1 MNEFGEKIKALR
13 GKQSLREAAK
23 NIGISHTYLDSLE
36 KGFDPRSGKERKPT
50 SEIVGKLAN
59 YYNYSY
65 FDLMKLAGNF
75 IPLRDLNEDEMKRQ
89 FKNLTQELRSQ
100 GKDKE
105 NRIKNSLLSLVDK
118 NLSFT
123 EVHFLANILNFL
135 ENCDSSD
142 VLSVSVLISHLY
154 NYKDVKN
161 GDGYNKKDKEK
172 IYSDTMDDFGKLLKE
187 YLGLEE
193 NKRWSNCN
201 MT

>member
-1 MNEFGEKIKALR
+1 MNEFGEKIKELR
-13 GKQSLREAAK
+13 GNQSLREAAK
-23 NIGISHTYLDSLE
+23 NVGISHTYLDSLE

-75 IPLRDLNEDEMKRQ
+75 VPLRDLSEDEIKRQ
-89 FKNLTQELRSQ
+89 FKYLTEELRSQ

-105 NRIKNSLLSLVDK
+105 NRIKKSLLSLVDR

-123 EVHFLANILNFL
+123 EIHYLSNILKFL
-135 ENCDSSD
+135 KYCDSSD

-154 NYKDVKN
+154 NHKDVKN
-161 GDGYNKKDKEK
+161 SDDFNNQDTEK
-172 IYSDTMDDFGKLLKE
+172 IYTDTMDEFGKLLKE
-187 YLGLEE
+187 YLGLEK
-193 NKRWSNCN
+193 NK
-201 MT
+201 

>member
-1 MNEFGEKIKALR
+1 MNEFGEKIKELR
-13 GKQSLREAAK
+13 GNQSLREAAK

-75 IPLRDLNEDEMKRQ
+75 VPLRDLSEDEIKRQ
-89 FKNLTQELRSQ
+89 FKYLTEELRSQ

-105 NRIKNSLLSLVDK
+105 NRIKKCLLSLVDR

-123 EVHFLANILNFL
+123 EIHYLSNILKFL
-135 ENCDSSD
+135 KYCDSSD

-154 NYKDVKN
+154 NHKDVKN
-161 GDGYNKKDKEK
+161 SDDFNNQDTEK
-172 IYSDTMDDFGKLLKE
+172 IYTDTMDEFGKLLKE
-187 YLGLEE
+187 YLGLE
-193 NKRWSNCN
+193 KK
-201 MT
+201 

>member
-1 MNEFGEKIKALR
+1 MNEFGEKIKELR
-13 GKQSLREAAK
+13 GNQSLREAAK

-75 IPLRDLNEDEMKRQ
+75 VPLRDLSEDEIKRQ
-89 FKNLTQELRSQ
+89 FKYLTEELRSQ

-105 NRIKNSLLSLVDK
+105 NRIKKSLLSLVDR

-123 EVHFLANILNFL
+123 EIHYLSNILKFL
-135 ENCDSSD
+135 KYCDSSD

-154 NYKDVKN
+154 NHKDVKN
-161 GDGYNKKDKEK
+161 SDDFNNQDIEK
-172 IYSDTMDDFGKLLKE
+172 IYTDTMDEFGKLLKE
-187 YLGLEE
+187 YLGLEK
-193 NKRWSNCN
+193 NK
-201 MT
+201 

>member
-1 MNEFGEKIKALR
+1 MNEFGEKIKELR
-13 GKQSLREAAK
+13 GNQSLREAAK

-75 IPLRDLNEDEMKRQ
+75 VPLRDLSEDEIKRQ
-89 FKNLTQELRSQ
+89 FKYLTEELRSQ

-105 NRIKNSLLSLVDK
+105 NRIKKCLLSLVDR

-123 EVHFLANILNFL
+123 EIHYLSNILKFL
-135 ENCDSSD
+135 KYCDSSD

-154 NYKDVKN
+154 NHKDVKN
-161 GDGYNKKDKEK
+161 SDDFNNQDTEK
-172 IYSDTMDDFGKLLKE
+172 IYTDTMDEFGKLLKE
-187 YLGLEE
+187 YLGLEK
-193 NKRWSNCN
+193 NK
-201 MT
+201 

>member
-1 MNEFGEKIKALR
+1 MNEFGEKIKELR
-13 GKQSLREAAK
+13 GNQSLREAAK

-75 IPLRDLNEDEMKRQ
+75 VPLRDLSEDEIKRQ
-89 FKNLTQELRSQ
+89 FKYLTEELRSQ
-100 GKDKE
+100 DKDKE
-105 NRIKNSLLSLVDK
+105 NRIKQSLLSLVDR

-123 EVHFLANILNFL
+123 EIHYLANILKFL
-135 ENCDSSD
+135 KDCDSSD

-154 NYKDVKN
+154 NHKDVKN
-161 GDGYNKKDKEK
+161 SDDFNNQDTEK
-172 IYSDTMDDFGKLLKE
+172 IYTDTMDEFGKLLKE
-187 YLGLEE
+187 YLGLEK
-193 NKRWSNCN
+193 N
-201 MT
+201 

>member
-1 MNEFGEKIKALR
+1 MNEFGKKIKELR
-13 GKQSLREAAK
+13 GNQSLREAAK

-75 IPLRDLNEDEMKRQ
+75 VPLRDLSEDEIKRQ
-89 FKNLTQELRSQ
+89 FKYLTEELRSQ

-105 NRIKNSLLSLVDK
+105 NRIKQSLLSLVDR

-123 EVHFLANILNFL
+123 EIHYLANILKFL
-135 ENCDSSD
+135 KDCDSSD

-154 NYKDVKN
+154 NHKDVKN
-161 GDGYNKKDKEK
+161 SDDFNNQDTEK
-172 IYSDTMDDFGKLLKE
+172 IYTDTMDEFGKLLKE
-187 YLGLEE
+187 YLGLEK
-193 NKRWSNCN
+193 N
-201 MT
+201 

>member
-1 MNEFGEKIKALR
+1 MNEFGEKIKELR
-13 GKQSLREAAK
+13 GNQSLREAAK

-75 IPLRDLNEDEMKRQ
+75 VPLRDLSEDEIKRQ
-89 FKNLTQELRSQ
+89 FKYLTEELRSQ

-105 NRIKNSLLSLVDK
+105 NRIKQSLLSLVDR

-123 EVHFLANILNFL
+123 EIHYLANILKFL
-135 ENCDSSD
+135 KDCDSSD

-154 NYKDVKN
+154 NHKDVKN
-161 GDGYNKKDKEK
+161 SDDFNNQDTEK
-172 IYSDTMDDFGKLLKE
+172 IYTDTMDEFGKLLKE
-187 YLGLEE
+187 YLGLEK
-193 NKRWSNCN
+193 N
-201 MT
+201 

>member
-1 MNEFGEKIKALR
+1 MNEFGEKIKELR
-13 GKQSLREAAK
+13 GNQSLREAAK

-75 IPLRDLNEDEMKRQ
+75 VPLRDLSEDEIKRQ
-89 FKNLTQELRSQ
+89 FKYLTEELRSQ

-105 NRIKNSLLSLVDK
+105 TRIKQSLLSLVDR

-123 EVHFLANILNFL
+123 EIHYLANILKFL
-135 ENCDSSD
+135 KDCDSSD

-154 NYKDVKN
+154 NHKDVKN
-161 GDGYNKKDKEK
+161 SDDFNNQDTEK
-172 IYSDTMDDFGKLLKE
+172 IYTDTMDEFGKLLKE
-187 YLGLEE
+187 YLGLEK
-193 NKRWSNCN
+193 N
-201 MT
+201 

>member
-1 MNEFGEKIKALR
+1 MNEFGEKIKELR
-13 GKQSLREAAK
+13 GNQSLREAAK

-75 IPLRDLNEDEMKRQ
+75 VPLRDLSEDEIKRQ
-89 FKNLTQELRSQ
+89 FKYLTEELRSQ
-100 GKDKE
+100 DKDKE
-105 NRIKNSLLSLVDK
+105 NRIKQSLLSLVDR

-123 EVHFLANILNFL
+123 EIHYLANILKFL
-135 ENCDSSD
+135 KDCDSSD

-154 NYKDVKN
+154 NHKDVKN
-161 GDGYNKKDKEK
+161 SDDFNNQDTEK
-172 IYSDTMDDFGKLLKE
+172 IYTDTMDEFGKLLKE
-187 YLGLEE
+187 YLGLE
-193 NKRWSNCN
+193 KIK
-201 MT
+201 

>member
-1 MNEFGEKIKALR
+1 MNEFGEKIKELR
-13 GKQSLREAAK
+13 GNQSLREAAK

-75 IPLRDLNEDEMKRQ
+75 VPLRDLSEDEIKRQ
-89 FKNLTQELRSQ
+89 FKYLTEELRSQ

-105 NRIKNSLLSLVDK
+105 NRIKKSLLSLVDR

-123 EVHFLANILNFL
+123 EIHYLSNILKFL
-135 ENCDSSD
+135 KYCDSSD

-154 NYKDVKN
+154 NHKDVKN
-161 GDGYNKKDKEK
+161 SDDFNNQDTEK
-172 IYSDTMDDFGKLLKE
+172 IYTDTMDEFGKLLKE
-187 YLGLEE
+187 YLGLEK
-193 NKRWSNCN
+193 NK
-201 MT
+201 

>member
-1 MNEFGEKIKALR
+1 MNEFGEKIKELR
-13 GKQSLREAAK
+13 GNQSLREAAK

-75 IPLRDLNEDEMKRQ
+75 VPLRDLSEDEIKRQ
-89 FKNLTQELRSQ
+89 FKYLTEELRSQ
-100 GKDKE
+100 SKDKE
-105 NRIKNSLLSLVDK
+105 NRIKKSLLSLVDR

-123 EVHFLANILNFL
+123 EIHYLSNILKFL
-135 ENCDSSD
+135 KYCDSSD

-154 NYKDVKN
+154 NHKDVKN
-161 GDGYNKKDKEK
+161 SDDFNNQDIEK
-172 IYSDTMDDFGKLLKE
+172 IYTDTMDEFGKLLKE
-187 YLGLEE
+187 YLGLEK
-193 NKRWSNCN
+193 NK
-201 MT
+201 

>member
-1 MNEFGEKIKALR
+1 MNEFGEKIKELR
-13 GKQSLREAAK
+13 GNQSLREAAK

-50 SEIVGKLAN
+50 SEIIGKLAN

-75 IPLRDLNEDEMKRQ
+75 VPLRDLSEDEIKRQ
-89 FKNLTQELRSQ
+89 FKYLTEVLRSQ

-105 NRIKNSLLSLVDK
+105 NRIKQSLLSLVDR

-123 EVHFLANILNFL
+123 EIHYLANILKFL
-135 ENCDSSD
+135 KDCDSSD

-154 NYKDVKN
+154 NHKDVKN
-161 GDGYNKKDKEK
+161 SDDFNNQDTEK
-172 IYSDTMDDFGKLLKE
+172 IYTDTMDEFGKLLKE
-187 YLGLEE
+187 YLGLEK
-193 NKRWSNCN
+193 N
-201 MT
+201 

>member
-1 MNEFGEKIKALR
+1 MNEFGEKIKELR
-13 GKQSLREAAK
+13 GNQSLREAAK
-23 NIGISHTYLDSLE
+23 NVGISHTYLDSLE

-75 IPLRDLNEDEMKRQ
+75 VPLRDLSEDEIKRQ
-89 FKNLTQELRSQ
+89 FKYLTEELRSQ

-105 NRIKNSLLSLVDK
+105 NRIKKCLLSLVDR

-123 EVHFLANILNFL
+123 EIHYLSNILKFL
-135 ENCDSSD
+135 KYCDSSD

-154 NYKDVKN
+154 NHKDVKN
-161 GDGYNKKDKEK
+161 SDDFNNQDTEK
-172 IYSDTMDDFGKLLKE
+172 IYTDTMDEFGKLLKE
-187 YLGLEE
+187 YLGLE
-193 NKRWSNCN
+193 KK
-201 MT
+201 